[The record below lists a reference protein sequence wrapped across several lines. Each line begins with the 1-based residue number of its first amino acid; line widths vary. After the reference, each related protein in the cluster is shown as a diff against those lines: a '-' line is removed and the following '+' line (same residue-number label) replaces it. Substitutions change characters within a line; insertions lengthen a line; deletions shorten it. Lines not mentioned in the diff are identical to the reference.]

1 MSRPRWEITGTLLT
15 LSPLH
20 VGSGVVSPLGDA
32 SSPPVARIQ
41 RDDRKRPHIPGSTLK
56 GVLRRA
62 AMAAIGQGEIDL
74 LFGEVKDRDAPGR
87 PGAIF
92 FRGASCVEPG
102 DAGAFPYAAQSGP
115 GLFIAARTR
124 IDRDSGV
131 AAHNKLFLQEMVV
144 PDSRFALSL
153 ACLGASGETAPPA
166 GLLALL
172 RHAARPDGLT
182 LGKGGND
189 GFGRLR
195 LDADSVR
202 ITLRH
207 LDAEG
212 ELQAADRSG
221 LWSAATDSTPQ
232 PASWQ
237 HTLDLFCAGPFL
249 VADSSHVPA
258 TGGDEPQIVAQ
269 CQAGGQPLLLGSSLS
284 GALRSRAAWLAA
296 LDGTD
301 GRDDPDRVLR
311 KAGGTGTL
319 TPVERLFG
327 INGFRGLLEIRRLD
341 VAATGT
347 VDIASVKL
355 DRFSGA
361 PIDNALYATRAFIG
375 ARLTVTLALADRGGT
390 TATVDDRTLA
400 DALLRD
406 IAENGIALGLGE
418 NKGFGWFEKVG

>member
-1 MSRPRWEITGTLLT
+1 MSRPRWDIAATLVT

-20 VGSGVVSPLGDA
+20 VGSGAFSPVDDA
-32 SSPPVARIQ
+32 SSPGVARFQ
-41 RDDRKRPHIPGSTLK
+41 RDDRERPYIPGSTLK

-62 AMAAIGQGEIDL
+62 ATAAIGQGEIDL

-87 PGAIF
+87 AGAIF
-92 FRGASCVEPG
+92 FRGASCIEPG
-102 DAGAFPYAAQSGP
+102 DAGAFPYAAQCEP

-131 AAHNKLFLQEMVV
+131 AADNKLFLQEMVV
-144 PDSRFALSL
+144 PGSRFALSL

-172 RHAARPDGLT
+172 RHASQPDGLT

-195 LDADSVR
+195 LDAGSVR
-202 ITLRH
+202 ITLRY
-207 LDAEG
+207 LDADG
-212 ELQAADRSG
+212 ELQAADRSD
-221 LWSAATDSTPQ
+221 LWSAATAPPPQ

-237 HTLDLFCAGPFL
+237 HTLELFCAGLFL
-249 VADSSHVPA
+249 VADSSHVPD
-258 TGGDEPQIVAQ
+258 TGGDGPQIVAQ
-269 CQAGGQPLLLGSSLS
+269 RQAGGQPLLLGSSLS

-296 LDGTD
+296 LDGRD
-301 GRDDPDRVLR
+301 RSDDPDRILR
-311 KAGGTGTL
+311 KPEGTTTL

-327 INGFRGLLEIRRLD
+327 VNGFRGLLEIRRLD
-341 VAATGT
+341 VSATGT

-361 PIDNALYATRAFIG
+361 PIDNALYTTRAFIG
-375 ARLTVTLALADRGGT
+375 TRLTATLALADRGRT
-390 TATVDDRTLA
+390 TPTAEDRALA

-406 IAENGIALGLGE
+406 IAENGIPLGQGE